1 MSIPTGWNGTSRRG
15 GAEGL
20 SGAAALARGACA
32 RYRFRQADVAKLVD
46 ARDLKSLGPKGCA
59 GSIPAVRTKLRFS
72 RRSLELLAEKISLIL
87 SYLISIRSPAEVIE

>member
-1 MSIPTGWNGTSRRG
+1 MVEQRSY
-15 GAEGL
+15 E
-20 SGAAALARGACA
+20 
-32 RYRFRQADVAKLVD
+32 
-46 ARDLKSLGPKGCA
+46 PKVA